1 MDHVSLQSALAR
13 IVSKQ
18 HVLTGAA
25 IADDYTHDE
34 ALTVTPAR
42 PDVLVRPDGA
52 QQIADILRLA
62 SEARVPVT
70 ARGSGTGLSGACVAK
85 RGGILLSFERMRR
98 ILEIDVLNQVA
109 VVQPGVTLA
118 QLEEA
123 TSAHGLMYPILPGEI
138 SGSLGGNVATNAG
151 GMQAI
156 KYGVT
161 RNNVLGLEL
170 VLPSGEIIRTGGKLL
185 KISSGLD
192 LTQLVIGSEGTLA
205 ITTEITLRLRPRCM
219 HRATLLLPF
228 ETLDAVM
235 GAIPQIVASG
245 VDPLVLEYIDV
256 LTMAAITQHAGI
268 ELGVPQAIREKALA
282 YLVLVL
288 EGRSGERVSA
298 DLEETGTRALELGA
312 LDAFALSPQAGTD
325 LLHAREQAFW
335 TAKKAGAN
343 DIIDVVVPRAAMPEY
358 LRQVGVIGQEHQTFI
373 AGCGHAG
380 DGNVHLSIFQPN
392 AAIRSRVMKAIFAA
406 GLALGGA
413 ISAEH
418 GIGCEKMSY
427 FLELESPTKLALMR
441 QIKAA
446 FDPRGIL
453 NPGTLFG

>member
-1 MDHVSLQSALAR
+1 MDSVSLNSALAR
-13 IVSKQ
+13 IVSEE

-34 ALTVTPAR
+34 ALTSQPVR
-42 PDVLVRPDGA
+42 PDVVVRPDSA
-52 QQIADILRLA
+52 QQVAAILRFA
-62 SEARVPVT
+62 NTERVPVT

-85 RGGILLSFERMRR
+85 RGGILLSFERMQR
-98 ILEIDVLNQVA
+98 IVEIDVLNQVA

-123 TSAHGLMYPILPGEI
+123 TLPHGLMYPILPGEI

-161 RNNVLGLEL
+161 RHNVLGLEL
-170 VLPSGEIIRTGGKLL
+170 VLASGEIVRTGGKLL

-205 ITTEITLRLRPRCM
+205 ITTEVTLRLRPRCV

-228 ETLDAVM
+228 QTLDGVM
-235 GAIPQIVASG
+235 RAIPQIVASG
-245 VDPLVLEYIDV
+245 VDPLVLEYIAA

-268 ELGVPQAIREKALA
+268 ELGVPQQIRETALA
-282 YLVLVL
+282 YLVIVL
-288 EGRSGERVSA
+288 EGRSSERVAA
-298 DLEETGTRALELGA
+298 DLEETGTRAIELGA
-312 LDAFALSPQAGTD
+312 IDAFALPPQSGTD

-343 DIIDVVVPRAAMPEY
+343 DIVDVVVPRAAMPEY
-358 LRQVGVIGQEHQTFI
+358 LRRVGVIGQQHQTFI

-380 DGNVHLSIFQPN
+380 DGNVHLSVFQPN
-392 AAIRSRVMKAIFAA
+392 PEIRSQVMRAIFAA
-406 GLALGGA
+406 GLELGGA

-427 FLELESPTKLALMR
+427 FLELENPTKLALMR
-441 QIKAA
+441 QVKAA
-446 FDPRGIL
+446 FDPHGIL
-453 NPGTLFG
+453 NPGTLLG